1 MKRNLCIILTFLLC
15 LGALFPIS
23 ASAET
28 FKLSDTD
35 ISLDVNSELW
45 YVFTRDNIVNNPE
58 LDELYIS
65 YDAMS
70 NNFQSNGIYM
80 DALLFLDE
88 SNENYVELFVRKK
101 TIDSGVANLSNYDD
115 DEVMDLATELAE
127 AQGAEDYSV
136 YESDYKF
143 AKLEYIDAG
152 MYLCEYVT
160 IVNKDNYTLTFQS
173 TTPYTDAEY
182 EEIEEIVNSIEFD
195 VDTSLKEEKKDSIW
209 DSVITK
215 AIGGA
220 IGGGLAG
227 FVISLSAKKRKNKN
241 APAQQDNITN
251 ENNINT

>member
-15 LGALFPIS
+15 LGVLFPIS

-28 FKLSDTD
+28 FKLSNTD
-35 ISLDVNSELW
+35 ISLDVDTELW
-45 YVFTRDNIVNNPE
+45 YVFTRDNIENNPE
-58 LDELYIS
+58 LDELDIP
-65 YDAMS
+65 YDTMY
-70 NNFQSNGIYM
+70 NNFHTNGVYM
-80 DALLFLDE
+80 DALLILDD
-88 SNENYVELFVRKK
+88 SNYVELFIRKK
-101 TIDSGVANLSNYDD
+101 ELNSKVANLSNYDD

-127 AQGAEDYSV
+127 TQGAKDYSV
-136 YESDYKF
+136 YEDDYKF

-182 EEIEEIVNSIEFD
+182 EEIEKIVNSIEFD
-195 VDTSLKEEKKDSIW
+195 VDTSLKEGNKDSFWNSI
-209 DSVITK
+209 IAK

-220 IGGGLAG
+220 IVGGLVG
-227 FVISLSAKKRKNKN
+227 FVISLIAKKRKNKN
-241 APAQQDNITN
+241 TPAQQDNITN